1 MKIIELY
8 EDIFGVPTPSPEEVA
23 EKHGVDLEVILAQ
36 LAMGIEVE
44 QEHTKNQA
52 MAREIAL
59 DHLSEMPDYYTRL
72 DKMEKGR

>member
-1 MKIIELY
+1 MKICELY
-8 EDIFGVPTPSPEEVA
+8 EDIFGVPTPSPEQVA

-36 LAMGIEVE
+36 LAKGTEVE

-59 DHLSEMPDYYTRL
+59 DHLNEMPDYYTRL
-72 DKMEKGR
+72 DKMERGH